1 MTESTALF
9 DARVAAVE
17 FAIAIA
23 GGAEPPELMGVPL
36 AVPLREQLEVERQLL
51 SDAPPDERSDHY
63 GEVTML
69 AWLQHRTAGE
79 IADAAAKDPVH
90 QANSPHGSPPPAV
103 DLVVATTIAAMRPG
117 PRTSVPDL
125 RAAVGD
131 SSVNSLVAIARAARL
146 ADPIDL
152 RAYLW
157 RDVGVLLPVRL
168 ETIVSQDSS
177 TDPWIMRL
185 RIIPDEPSVLRHDP
199 EPTDTEIA
207 LVTAM
212 WQQLY
217 DSLPPAVQQTRYL
230 KWFDQDQL
238 ISAPW
243 ETLCSRFGGPR
254 AAWLVGSF
262 PPNRI
267 VAGQI
272 HIDAGAAHPTPP
284 NRVSGLPP
292 TIEVWCDFGGGAE
305 RVHVIDIPQ
314 SDLPF
319 DVVGADLVVDEEGD
333 PTVVE
338 PTDRWWVSFEAAME
352 VGLGATF
359 ELPNG
364 HSPDDIAAL
373 YVVGI
378 GDASPEDHFAELV
391 NAGEMSRVPLGA
403 PTNTVDGAHAADLG
417 ADPQTWRA
425 IARRRLHDDV
435 SDPWVSL
442 PLTGDFFRLG
452 PIPGRGSFDG
462 DAGLDRLLVQ
472 SAWPVLW
479 GHHFRDLWAFGPD
492 ADRLGI
498 WAVTNLSPHGP
509 YPPIRI
515 SEQPYGLLPTSV
527 MGRWSVDDEAGAYCE
542 PRMAEVLSR
551 IRKVAAT
558 AATGGS
564 GADSPTA
571 AGASPDR
578 LMELIG
584 VDAVSH
590 DYVYRPFFSAE
601 LWQQLYLNARVE
613 SGAFEEKV
621 ADMVALAKDLYAQD
635 PARTY
640 LGVGE
645 ATTLELP
652 LVVPTRWPHWYTEDM
667 PVGEAMQ
674 QVLTEIAT
682 TSGLD
687 LPGIW
692 GGEGKERGMMPDSL
706 LIRLL
711 WQAKLTAEANAVR
724 DFLTLTDPML
734 DHPYVELD
742 ATELG
747 TYAHQYDETLGYSGP
762 AYDLARTVIDGIAQ
776 LGDIVTLPGALE
788 QLEFALRATLDT
800 ATHRIDP
807 WFTGMVARRL
817 RGLSESPTARHRLG
831 LYGWVDGPLLGS
843 PGPTDSGVLH
853 TPSHE
858 QALTAIILR
867 DSDVPMRLESNRI
880 RLADEIADEVRIGAH
895 PFEAI
900 GRQVERVIAGH
911 DDVETVRKR
920 FPLRLDRPDA
930 ARVCHGIEALDTLLG
945 PTGGTV
951 VDMDVDGRRD
961 GLKEIRAALD
971 TYGDLLVAEGVHQV
985 VSGRPDIAGNVM
997 DVAAGFATPP
1007 KLDILR
1013 TPLTAEAL
1021 RTSVISILP
1030 AAPAGGGDGP
1040 AFIADPAVA
1049 AAIEAQAGAA
1059 DEWVWVGAV
1068 VDGAPA
1074 PRATL
1079 ADLKLTPADAA
1090 ALAPDLLGDLAA
1102 CVLGGPPDPVASTA
1116 LRRHRRATDVL
1127 DSLGAP
1133 AFVADVV
1140 SDAASLDPAEI
1151 AALDGGIADDLLVR
1165 YNVLRD
1171 AAATVAGD
1179 LSSASGGGDAAA
1191 CAEALSSALRWG
1203 VVPHVEGARR
1213 PAVLSAML
1221 GVAPPADLTP
1231 ASVVELRDLAGKAA
1245 TALTVRVD
1253 AAPELPAK
1261 APDAHEIPR
1270 ADETIARAIVEL
1282 ASPTGRVGVLA
1293 SMKLGDLL
1301 RVTGIDPTEDNDLD
1315 EDWLSVCAAVRP
1327 HLARVE
1333 ALQLEAMVPSAFPPL
1348 LTWSNSR
1355 EDHWQREALAD
1366 FVTERNRR
1374 ADPSGSVPRFV
1385 AAHSTDRLDGDPE
1398 AQVSVGLVDSWVESV
1413 PRPVQTTTGAFG
1425 FNAPTSRAPQAILIA
1440 VPPELSDFGAPL
1452 DEELLVEIVA
1462 DTRLSARARAAG
1474 PHQFGGLQAAVGTAM
1489 FAAASPTGLRLDT
1502 DTSYP

>member
-1 MTESTALF
+1 MDESTALF

-23 GGAEPPELMGVPL
+23 GGAEPYDLLGVPL
-36 AVPLREQLEVERQLL
+36 AVPLREQLQVERQLL

-338 PTDRWWVSFEAAME
+338 PTDRWWVSFEAAMD

-452 PIPGRGSFDG
+452 PIPGRGDFDG

-800 ATHRIDP
+800 ATHRTTRGSRVWWPGDY
-807 WFTGMVARRL
+807 GDSRSRR
-817 RGLSESPTARHRLG
+817 P
-831 LYGWVDGPLLGS
+831 P
-843 PGPTDSGVLH
+843 
-853 TPSHE
+853 
-858 QALTAIILR
+858 
-867 DSDVPMRLESNRI
+867 
-880 RLADEIADEVRIGAH
+880 
-895 PFEAI
+895 AI
-900 GRQVERVIAGH
+900 GSDCTAGS
-911 DDVETVRKR
+911 
-920 FPLRLDRPDA
+920 
-930 ARVCHGIEALDTLLG
+930 
-945 PTGGTV
+945 TG
-951 VDMDVDGRRD
+951 RC
-961 GLKEIRAALD
+961 
-971 TYGDLLVAEGVHQV
+971 
-985 VSGRPDIAGNVM
+985 SGRPAPRIPVSYIPRHMNRHSPRSSC
-997 DVAAGFATPP
+997 ATPMCRC
-1007 KLDILR
+1007 DWNR
-1013 TPLTAEAL
+1013 TEFGSPTRSPTRCA
-1021 RTSVISILP
+1021 S
-1030 AAPAGGGDGP
+1030 APIP
-1040 AFIADPAVA
+1040 
-1049 AAIEAQAGAA
+1049 
-1059 DEWVWVGAV
+1059 
-1068 VDGAPA
+1068 
-1074 PRATL
+1074 
-1079 ADLKLTPADAA
+1079 
-1090 ALAPDLLGDLAA
+1090 
-1102 CVLGGPPDPVASTA
+1102 S
-1116 LRRHRRATDVL
+1116 RR
-1127 DSLGAP
+1127 
-1133 AFVADVV
+1133 
-1140 SDAASLDPAEI
+1140 SDA
-1151 AALDGGIADDLLVR
+1151 
-1165 YNVLRD
+1165 
-1171 AAATVAGD
+1171 
-1179 LSSASGGGDAAA
+1179 
-1191 CAEALSSALRWG
+1191 RWNG
-1203 VVPHVEGARR
+1203 
-1213 PAVLSAML
+1213 
-1221 GVAPPADLTP
+1221 
-1231 ASVVELRDLAGKAA
+1231 
-1245 TALTVRVD
+1245 
-1253 AAPELPAK
+1253 
-1261 APDAHEIPR
+1261 
-1270 ADETIARAIVEL
+1270 
-1282 ASPTGRVGVLA
+1282 
-1293 SMKLGDLL
+1293 
-1301 RVTGIDPTEDNDLD
+1301 
-1315 EDWLSVCAAVRP
+1315 
-1327 HLARVE
+1327 
-1333 ALQLEAMVPSAFPPL
+1333 
-1348 LTWSNSR
+1348 
-1355 EDHWQREALAD
+1355 
-1366 FVTERNRR
+1366 
-1374 ADPSGSVPRFV
+1374 
-1385 AAHSTDRLDGDPE
+1385 
-1398 AQVSVGLVDSWVESV
+1398 
-1413 PRPVQTTTGAFG
+1413 
-1425 FNAPTSRAPQAILIA
+1425 
-1440 VPPELSDFGAPL
+1440 
-1452 DEELLVEIVA
+1452 
-1462 DTRLSARARAAG
+1462 
-1474 PHQFGGLQAAVGTAM
+1474 
-1489 FAAASPTGLRLDT
+1489 
-1502 DTSYP
+1502 